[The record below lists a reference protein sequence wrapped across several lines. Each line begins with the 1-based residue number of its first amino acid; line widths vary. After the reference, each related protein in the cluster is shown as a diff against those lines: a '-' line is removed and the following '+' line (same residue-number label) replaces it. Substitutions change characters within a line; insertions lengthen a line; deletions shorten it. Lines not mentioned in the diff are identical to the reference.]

1 MRNGGR
7 GAAGGPGARSQ
18 NVLIEGARGQGS
30 ARAPGP
36 RAGLAAVGNLAPPAW
51 GRATLGRTVLR
62 SRWLGLG
69 RHPSPPGIS
78 TVGLAQPLHHP
89 QTPLSTGPSWGDPW
103 ALGLH

>member
-36 RAGLAAVGNLAPPAW
+36 RAGLSAVGSLAP
-51 GRATLGRTVLR
+51 
-62 SRWLGLG
+62 GLG
-69 RHPSPPGIS
+69 P
-78 TVGLAQPLHHP
+78 
-89 QTPLSTGPSWGDPW
+89 GDPR
-103 ALGLH
+103 APCAQV